1 MPAGSLTLFRWH
13 ARTCPH
19 RSKGR
24 RWTRCNCSVWVQ
36 GSLGGEWVKR
46 SLNTRDWSVAAATIH
61 EWEAAREVG
70 GKKLEVPTIR
80 EALQKY
86 FDDAEARHL
95 APTTIRKR
103 RELLEGKLL
112 PYCDAKGFTRLGDL
126 NVDALRSFRKTWKFA
141 ATSAVKRLE
150 YLRGFLRFCEE
161 SEWIGRNP
169 AKAIKPP
176 KVTQQP
182 TLPFE
187 DSEIERALK
196 AADQLS
202 TWGTFGPKLRA
213 MILLLRNSGL
223 RIQDAACLERARIKG
238 DKLFLYTQKTGTPV
252 NCPLPPDAVKALE
265 GLQNERPEYFFW
277 DGKSERE
284 TTVKSWNRVFQ
295 KLFATSEPPVVGG
308 HPHRFRDTFA
318 ISLLLKGVEL
328 SHVSILLGHSS
339 VRVTERHYSPWV
351 KARQDQLEA
360 DVRLTWAAPRDKQKR
375 KASEKPRRTKVSLS
389 GSRPDS
395 RSVH

>member
-13 ARTCPH
+13 ARTCSH

-86 FDDAEARHL
+86 FDDAEARNL
-95 APTTIRKR
+95 AKSTIRKR

-112 PYCDAKGFTRLGDL
+112 PYCEAKGFDRLKDL
-126 NVDALRSFRKTWKFA
+126 NVDTLRSFRKTWKFA

-161 SEWIGRNP
+161 SEWIERNP

-176 KVTQQP
+176 KVTQSP
-182 TLPFE
+182 TLPFDDLDIKRTLE
-187 DSEIERALK
+187 
-196 AADQLS
+196 AADKLKK
-202 TWGTFGPKLRA
+202 WGSFGPKLKA
-213 MILLLRNSGL
+213 MVLLLRHSGL
-223 RIQDAACLERARIKG
+223 RLQDAACLERVRLNG

-252 NCPLPPDAVKALE
+252 YCPVPPEVTKALASVVD
-265 GLQNERPEYFFW
+265 QRSEYFFW

-295 KLFATSEPPVVGG
+295 KLFATAEPPIVGG
-308 HPHRFRDTFA
+308 HAHRFRDTFA
-318 ISLLLKGVEL
+318 VSLLLKGVDL
-328 SHVSILLGHSS
+328 ANVSVLLGHSS
-339 VRVTERHYSPWV
+339 IKVTERHYSPWV
-351 KARQDQLEA
+351 RARQEQLEA
-360 DVRLTWAAPRDKQKR
+360 DVRLTWAPASVRGKKNTAPSPEVKR
-375 KASEKPRRTKVSLS
+375 N
-389 GSRPDS
+389 RPKS
-395 RSVH
+395 APKSQSVH

>member
-1 MPAGSLTLFRWH
+1 MPAGSLALFRWH

-36 GSLGGEWVKR
+36 GSLGGEWIKR

-61 EWEAAREVG
+61 EWEAAREIG
-70 GKKLEVPTIR
+70 GKKQEVPTIR

-86 FDDAEARHL
+86 FDDVEARHL
-95 APTTIRKR
+95 APSTVRKR

-112 PYCDAKGFTRLGDL
+112 PYCDAKGFTRLKDL
-126 NVDALRSFRKTWKFA
+126 NVDALRGFRKTWKFSA
-141 ATSAVKRLE
+141 ISAVKRLE
-150 YLRGFLRFCEE
+150 YLRGFMRFCEE
-161 SEWIGRNP
+161 SEWIERNP

-176 KVTQQP
+176 KVTHSP

-187 DSEIERALK
+187 DQDIRAVIE
-196 AADQLS
+196 AADKLAA
-202 TWGTFGPKLRA
+202 WGSFGPKLKA
-213 MILLLRNSGL
+213 MVLLLRHSGL
-223 RIQDAACLERARIKG
+223 RLQDAACLERVRLNG

-252 NCPLPPDAVKALE
+252 YCPLPPIATKALGE
-265 GLQNERPEYFFW
+265 VNNERPEYFFW

-295 KLFATSEPPVVGG
+295 KLFASCDPPIVGG

-318 ISLLLKGVEL
+318 ISLLLRGAEL
-328 SHVSILLGHSS
+328 PNVSILLGHSS
-339 VRVTERHYSPWV
+339 IRVTERHYSPWI
-351 KARQDQLEA
+351 KARQEQLEQ
-360 DVRLTWAAPRDKQKR
+360 DVRRTWSLPPP
-375 KASEKPRRTKVSLS
+375 KPGRSRSNAS
-389 GSRPDS
+389 GSKR
-395 RSVH
+395 RKVAT